1 MALKSLNIMKKIL
14 IVLALML
21 TSVSIAQSNTEL
33 KKHFE
38 AFYNQMKTQG
48 DVQGVINAM
57 THLEILE
64 SNQARKDTLAYL
76 YLTEGMYL
84 QALNT
89 IGIEK
94 NATDSDINVEV
105 KAISLKNLNQ
115 PELAIEQYEILFKR
129 NPNAPLAYEMADLKA
144 QIDDIA
150 GAKTNIDYGLANV
163 KDDMKRSFYERQ
175 QPYQTSLKAALLYL
189 KGIVLFKE
197 NQTANLDSALK
208 LINEALA
215 LDPNFNM
222 AKISREAL
230 EAKKVQK

>member
-1 MALKSLNIMKKIL
+1 MALKSLISMKKFS
-14 IVLALML
+14 IVVFTLM
-21 TSVSIAQSNTEL
+21 SVTAMAQTNTEL

-38 AFYNQMKTQG
+38 TFYNQMKAQG

-64 SNQARKDTLAYL
+64 PNQARKDTLAYL

-94 NATDSDINVEV
+94 NASDSDINVEV

-115 PELAIEQYEILFKR
+115 PELAIEQYEVLFTR

-144 QIDDIA
+144 QIDDLA
-150 GAKTNIDYGLANV
+150 GAKANIEFGLANV
-163 KDDMKRSFYERQ
+163 TDDMKRSFYERQ

-197 NQTANLDSALK
+197 DQVKNLDSALK

-215 LDPNFNM
+215 IDPNFNM

-230 EAKKVQK
+230 EAKKVKN

>member
-1 MALKSLNIMKKIL
+1 MKKFS
-14 IVLALML
+14 IVVFTLM
-21 TSVSIAQSNTEL
+21 SVTAMAQTNTEL

-38 AFYNQMKTQG
+38 TFYNQMKAQG

-64 SNQARKDTLAYL
+64 PNQARKDTLAYL

-94 NATDSDINVEV
+94 NASDSDINVEV

-115 PELAIEQYEILFKR
+115 PELAIEQYEVLFSR
-129 NPNAPLAYEMADLKA
+129 SPNAPLAYEMADLKA
-144 QIDDIA
+144 QIDDLA
-150 GAKTNIDYGLANV
+150 GAKANIEFGLANV
-163 KDDMKRSFYERQ
+163 TDDMKRSFYERQ

-197 NQTANLDSALK
+197 DQVKNLDSALK

-215 LDPNFNM
+215 IDPNFNM

-230 EAKKVQK
+230 EAKKVKN

>member
-1 MALKSLNIMKKIL
+1 MKKFS
-14 IVLALML
+14 IVFFMIM
-21 TSVSIAQSNTEL
+21 SVATVAQSNAEL

-38 AFYNQMKTQG
+38 LFYNQMKEQG

-64 SNQARKDTLAYL
+64 PNQARKDTLAYL

-115 PELAIEQYEILFKR
+115 PELAIEQYEVLFTR

-144 QIDDIA
+144 QIDDLA
-150 GAKTNIDYGLANV
+150 GAKANIEFGLANV
-163 KDDMKRSFYERQ
+163 TNDMKRSFYERQ

-197 NQTANLDSALK
+197 DQTNNLDSALK
-208 LINEALA
+208 FINEALA
-215 LDPNFNM
+215 IDPNFNM

-230 EAKKVQK
+230 EAKKVKN

>member
-1 MALKSLNIMKKIL
+1 MKKFS
-14 IVLALML
+14 IVVFTLM
-21 TSVSIAQSNTEL
+21 SVTAMAQTNTEM

-38 AFYNQMKTQG
+38 TFYNQMKAQG

-64 SNQARKDTLAYL
+64 PNQARKDTLAYL

-94 NATDSDINVEV
+94 NASDSDINVEV

-115 PELAIEQYEILFKR
+115 PELAIEQYEVLFSR
-129 NPNAPLAYEMADLKA
+129 SPNAPLAYEMADLKA
-144 QIDDIA
+144 QIDDLA
-150 GAKTNIDYGLANV
+150 GAKANIEFGLANV
-163 KDDMKRSFYERQ
+163 TDDMKRSFYERQ

-197 NQTANLDSALK
+197 DQVKNLDSALK

-215 LDPNFNM
+215 IDPNFNM

-230 EAKKVQK
+230 EAKKVKN

>member
-1 MALKSLNIMKKIL
+1 MKKFS
-14 IVLALML
+14 IVVFTLM
-21 TSVSIAQSNTEL
+21 SVTAMAQTNTEL

-38 AFYNQMKTQG
+38 TFYNQMKAQG

-64 SNQARKDTLAYL
+64 PNQARKDTLAYL

-94 NATDSDINVEV
+94 NASDSDINVEV

-115 PELAIEQYEILFKR
+115 PELAIEQYEVLFSR
-129 NPNAPLAYEMADLKA
+129 SPNAPLAYEMADLKA
-144 QIDDIA
+144 QIDDLV
-150 GAKTNIDYGLANV
+150 GAKANIEFGLANV
-163 KDDMKRSFYERQ
+163 TDDMKRSFYERQ

-197 NQTANLDSALK
+197 DQVKNLDSALK

-215 LDPNFNM
+215 IDPNFNM

-230 EAKKVQK
+230 EAKKVKN

>member
-1 MALKSLNIMKKIL
+1 MKKL
-14 IVLALML
+14 SIVVFTLM
-21 TSVSIAQSNTEL
+21 SVTAMAQTNTEM

-38 AFYNQMKTQG
+38 TFYNQMKAQG

-64 SNQARKDTLAYL
+64 PNQARKDTLAYL

-94 NATDSDINVEV
+94 NASDSDINVEV

-115 PELAIEQYEILFKR
+115 PELAIEQYEVLFSR
-129 NPNAPLAYEMADLKA
+129 SPNAPLAYEMADLKA
-144 QIDDIA
+144 QIDDLA
-150 GAKTNIDYGLANV
+150 GAKANIEFGLANV
-163 KDDMKRSFYERQ
+163 TDDMKRSFYERQ

-197 NQTANLDSALK
+197 DQVKNLDSALK

-215 LDPNFNM
+215 IDPNFNM

-230 EAKKVQK
+230 EAKKVKN

>member
-1 MALKSLNIMKKIL
+1 MKKFS
-14 IVLALML
+14 IVVFTLM
-21 TSVSIAQSNTEL
+21 SVTAMAQTNTEL

-38 AFYNQMKTQG
+38 TFYNQMKAQG

-64 SNQARKDTLAYL
+64 PNQARKDTLAYL

-94 NATDSDINVEV
+94 NASDSDINVEV

-115 PELAIEQYEILFKR
+115 PELAIEQYEVLFTR

-144 QIDDIA
+144 QIDDLA
-150 GAKTNIDYGLANV
+150 GAKANIEFGLANV
-163 KDDMKRSFYERQ
+163 TDDMKRSFYERQ

-197 NQTANLDSALK
+197 DQVKNLDSALK

-215 LDPNFNM
+215 IDPNFNM

-230 EAKKVQK
+230 EAKKVKN

>member
-1 MALKSLNIMKKIL
+1 MKKFS
-14 IVLALML
+14 IVVFTLM
-21 TSVSIAQSNTEL
+21 SVTAMAQTNTEM

-38 AFYNQMKTQG
+38 TFYNQMKAQG

-64 SNQARKDTLAYL
+64 PNQARKDTLAYL

-94 NATDSDINVEV
+94 NASDSDINVEV

-115 PELAIEQYEILFKR
+115 PELAIEQYEVLFSR
-129 NPNAPLAYEMADLKA
+129 SPNAPLAYEMADLKA
-144 QIDDIA
+144 QIDDLA
-150 GAKTNIDYGLANV
+150 GAKANIEFGLANV
-163 KDDMKRSFYERQ
+163 TDDMKRSFYERQ

-197 NQTANLDSALK
+197 DQVKNLDSALK
-208 LINEALA
+208 HINEALA
-215 LDPNFNM
+215 IDPNFNM

-230 EAKKVQK
+230 EAKKVKN